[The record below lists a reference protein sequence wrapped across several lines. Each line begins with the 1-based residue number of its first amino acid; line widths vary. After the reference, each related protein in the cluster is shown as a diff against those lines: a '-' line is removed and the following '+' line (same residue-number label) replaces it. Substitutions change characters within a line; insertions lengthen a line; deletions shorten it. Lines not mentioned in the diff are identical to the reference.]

1 MSSAASLSRS
11 ALFPFDAH
19 MPAWLRSLAVAGL
32 LALLASGPAAA
43 RIPDTDALDAQ
54 AASAMA
60 ATGTRGLAI
69 AVVDRGR
76 VVRVRSYGS
85 RNAQGQPLRTDTVM
99 YGASLTK
106 AAFAYFVAQL
116 VDEGRLD
123 LDKPIAGYLDRPL
136 PDYPDEDRYAPWSTL
151 AGDERWRK
159 LTARHLL
166 THSPGFANFFFDEA
180 DEKLRFHFDPGTR
193 YGYSGDG
200 LILLQFV
207 IERGLGIDVGEGMR
221 ERVFEPL
228 GMRDTSMIWQSRFA
242 ANLADGWRADG
253 SAEPHDERSRVRA
266 AGSMDTSID
275 DMARFAAGLVRG
287 AGLSKRMRAELAKP
301 QLPITTRS
309 QFPSLQPELPAAQRR
324 ADLAAGL
331 GVIAFRS
338 AQGAGFMKGGHNDS
352 TANTLVCVERGQRC
366 VVILSN
372 DVRAEPA
379 FPKLVEFVLGKT
391 GAPWEWEYGDMKF
404 WDGAR

>member
-1 MSSAASLSRS
+1 MSPVALLHRS
-11 ALFPFDAH
+11 ACLPLSVRMRAR
-19 MPAWLRSLAVAGL
+19 LRSLAAAGL
-32 LALLASGPAAA
+32 LALVASTPVIA
-43 RIPDTDALDAQ
+43 RVPSADALDAK
-54 AASAMA
+54 AAQAMA

-69 AVVDRGR
+69 AVIDRGR

-85 RNAQGQPLRTDTVM
+85 RNAQGQPLQTDTVM

-106 AAFAYFVAQL
+106 AAFGYFVAQL
-116 VDEGRLD
+116 VDEGLLD

-136 PDYPDEDRYAPWSTL
+136 PDYPDDDRYAPWSNL
-151 AGDERWRK
+151 AGDDRWRT

-166 THSPGFANFFFDEA
+166 THSAGFANFFFLEA
-180 DEKLRFHFDPGTR
+180 DGKLQFHFDPGTR

-200 LILLQFV
+200 LMLLQFV
-207 IERGLGIDVGEGMR
+207 IERGLGIEVGEAMH
-221 ERVFEPL
+221 ERVFAPL
-228 GMRDTSMIWQSRFA
+228 GMRETSMVWQPRFA

-253 SAEPHDERSRVRA
+253 AAEPHDQRGRVRA
-266 AGSMDTSID
+266 AGSMDTSIG

-287 AGLSKRMRAELAKP
+287 AGLSKPMRAELTRP

-309 QFPSLQPELPAAQRR
+309 QFPTLQPQLPAAQRR

-331 GVIAFRS
+331 GVIVFRG

-352 TANTLVCVERGQRC
+352 TANTLVCIERGQRC

-372 DVRAEPA
+372 DVRAEA
-379 FPKLVEFVLGKT
+379 VFPKLVEFVLGQT
-391 GAPWEWEYGDMKF
+391 GAPWAWEYGEMKF
-404 WDGAR
+404 WNGSR